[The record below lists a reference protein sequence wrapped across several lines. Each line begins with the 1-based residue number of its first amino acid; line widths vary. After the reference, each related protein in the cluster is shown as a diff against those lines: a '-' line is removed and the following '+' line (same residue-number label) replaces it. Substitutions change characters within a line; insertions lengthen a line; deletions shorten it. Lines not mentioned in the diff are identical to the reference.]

1 MGVAESGVVGAGAEK
16 NTACFL
22 KTRAVF
28 GERGMFVAAWVPEAS
43 MPSQD
48 SKWQGEFSVCQ
59 FFTSG
64 EYEYFER
71 FVSSE
76 RAVEAARH
84 CCTSV
89 GAKIG
94 STSRV
99 IITDGGDAVNF
110 EWQQGKGIVFPPEL
124 VGSAWLAA

>member
-1 MGVAESGVVGAGAEK
+1 MASQG
-16 NTACFL
+16 
-22 KTRAVF
+22 
-28 GERGMFVAAWVPEAS
+28 GEV
-43 MPSQD
+43 
-48 SKWQGEFSVCQ
+48 KGEFSVCQ

-84 CCTSV
+84 CCASV

-124 VGSAWLAA
+124 VGSTWLAG